1 MQSTEALKKYFGYS
15 EFHPMQ
21 EGIINNVLAGRDVF
35 VLMPTGSGKSLCY
48 QLPAIMKDGTT
59 VVVSPLIALMKDQVD
74 SLVANGIGASFI
86 NSSLGA
92 REIEDTKTKLL
103 ENKVRILYIAPERL
117 ASTDFIYFMRMLK
130 ISLFAIDE
138 AHCIS
143 EWGHD
148 FRPEYRK
155 LSMLREIFP
164 RVPIIALTATA
175 IPDVQKDIVQNLK
188 LRYPKIYKT
197 SFNRPNLF
205 YYVQPK
211 EDAYSQ
217 ILNYIQNHPKDSGII
232 YCQSRNSSES
242 LARMLQEDGFRA
254 LPYHAGLSRDERT
267 ENQERFLKDDAEI
280 IVATIA
286 FGMGINKPNVRYVM
300 HYDIPKNI
308 EGYYQETG
316 RAGRDRLDSDCI
328 LFFSYGDRKKIEIL
342 IEKSKNPQ
350 KKAIAYRK
358 LNEMIKFCESFQC
371 RRKFLLEYFGEM
383 HGGHCGKCDTC
394 LTPRETIDGTEAAK
408 KVLACIKEINQRFG
422 MNYVISILTG
432 TAKGRRIPAYGHDKI
447 SSYGTGKEYSRKQWQ
462 SFIREIAQQGFIDVA
477 GDKYPVLKLNQKSSD
492 VLSGKISVQLT
503 KPKEKAL
510 DIIHQEKAVADMSL
524 FDMLRALRKRM
535 ADSEN
540 VPPYIIFPDITLRE
554 MATYYPQNIEAMKKI
569 RGVGDI
575 KLEKYSKPFLELIIA
590 YCKEHDIEQIKIEK
604 KRLQAKESDTHRQ
617 TLGLVK
623 QGLSME
629 EIAEKRGLIAST
641 IATHIEKLILSGAD
655 INIEKFVTAEKQ
667 HAIYECMK
675 RLGTQ
680 SLTPLKENLGDGY
693 SYDEIRL
700 ARAKLAAEKN
710 RVRQDAPDILNP

>member
-1 MQSTEALKKYFGYS
+1 MFMQSLEALKKYFGYS

-21 EGIINNVLAGRDVF
+21 EDIINDVLDGRDVF

-48 QLPAIMKDGTT
+48 QLPAVMKDGIT

-74 SLVANGIGASFI
+74 SLTANGIGASFI

-92 REIEDTKTKLL
+92 KEIEDTKIRLL
-103 ENKVRILYIAPERL
+103 EGKVRILYIAPERL
-117 ASTDFIYFMRMLK
+117 APQDFIRFMRMLK
-130 ISLFAIDE
+130 ISLFAVDE

-148 FRPEYRK
+148 FRPEYRR
-155 LSMLREIFP
+155 LSMLRGMFP
-164 RVPIIALTATA
+164 QVPIIALTATA
-175 IPDVQKDIVQNLK
+175 IPDVQGDIVQSLK
-188 LRYPKIYKT
+188 LRYPKIYKA
-197 SFNRPNLF
+197 SFNRPNLL

-211 EDAYSQ
+211 EDAYNQ
-217 ILNYIQNHPKDSGII
+217 ILNYIGKHPKDSGII

-242 LARMLQEDGFRA
+242 LARMLREDGFRA

-286 FGMGINKPNVRYVM
+286 FGMGINKPNVRYVV
-300 HYDIPKNI
+300 HYDMPKNI

-358 LNEMIKFCESFQC
+358 LDEMIKFCESLQC
-371 RRKFLLEYFGEM
+371 RRKFLLGYFGEM
-383 HGGHCGKCDTC
+383 HDWHCGKCDTC
-394 LTPRETIDGTEAAK
+394 LTPRETVDGTEIAK
-408 KVLACIKEINQRFG
+408 KAMACIKEISQRFG

-447 SSYGTGKEYSRKQWQ
+447 SSYGTGKEYGRKQWQ
-462 SFIREIAQQGFIDVA
+462 AFIREIVQQGFIDVA

-510 DIIHQEKAVADMSL
+510 DIIHQEKSMADMGL
-524 FDMLRALRKRM
+524 FDMLRALRKSM

-554 MATYYPQNIEAMKKI
+554 MAAYYPQSIETMKKI

-590 YCKEHDIEQIKIEK
+590 YCRERGIKQKEMAQKTA
-604 KRLQAKESDTHRQ
+604 QSDTFRR
-617 TLGLVK
+617 TMELVK
-623 QGLSME
+623 QGLNME
-629 EIAEKRGLIAST
+629 EIAEKRGLAAGTIAS
-641 IATHIEKLILSGAD
+641 HIEKLILSGAGID
-655 INIEKFVTAEKQ
+655 IGRFVSAEKQ
-667 HAIYECMK
+667 QEIYGCME

-700 ARAKLAAEKN
+700 ARAKMIAEKN
-710 RVRQDAPDILNP
+710 NRQNASSL